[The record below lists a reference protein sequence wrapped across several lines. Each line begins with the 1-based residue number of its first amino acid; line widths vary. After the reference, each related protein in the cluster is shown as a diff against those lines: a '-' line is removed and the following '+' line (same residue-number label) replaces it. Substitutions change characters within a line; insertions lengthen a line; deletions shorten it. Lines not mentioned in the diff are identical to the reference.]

1 MLNPELAKFT
11 KQTGIKV
18 KLEVIGWPDLLNR
31 ITAAT
36 ASGQGPDVVNI
47 GNTWSAS
54 LQATGA
60 LLPWSSQNFSA
71 IGGESKFV
79 SSAVGSTGAAGKPPA
94 AVPLYST
101 AYALYYNKALFAQA
115 GISGPPATWAD
126 LIADG
131 KKLTHG
137 SVYGLALEAG
147 SIPENIHNAFIF
159 AQQHGCSFFSPS
171 GAPTYTLPGCVQ
183 GVQQFVNLMGTDKIV
198 SPGDAE
204 YDQNQSVSDFA
215 SGKAAMLM
223 WQAAG
228 ANLKAHGMSTSQYG
242 VAPVPVQSGVPG
254 QGTNVDSMVAGINIA
269 IFKDTHN
276 LSAAEKFV
284 QFMTSPAEQTILSKE
299 YGSIPP
305 VSAAQQNAAF
315 ATPELTVLKN
325 VLATSAVA
333 MPQVAGESQFEQL
346 VGTAVKN
353 LFADAVSGPGQ
364 RADGGAA
371 ALQRAAADD
380 GISVGTSHTNPCPH
394 PPGAFPSPGGRGR
407 SSGHRPSSRARSAS
421 PDRPA
426 IPAAA
431 AGAALRAARPLGADG
446 RGRAHQLQGA
456 DPAVPDPVGARAVG
470 WPWQLQ
476 SRGRL

>member
-1 MLNPELAKFT
+1 MGLRCKGAGLPQPRWLEADRGSSTAIPSTNSKSTGASSEPKKPKTGSVRIVPRPSPIAMFAIAAALAATVAGCSSSTSASTGTATGSTITYWASDQGSSIADDYTVLNPELAKFT

-18 KLEVIGWPDLLNR
+18 KVEVIGWPDLLNR

-54 LQATGA
+54 LQATDA
-60 LLPWSSQNFSA
+60 LLPWSSQNLSA

-115 GISGPPATWAD
+115 GISGPPATWAE

-171 GAPTYTLPGCVQ
+171 GAATYTLPGCVQ

-223 WQAAG
+223 WQG
-228 ANLKAHGMSTSQYG
+228 GGGHPQGPRQST
-242 VAPVPVQSGVPG
+242 
-254 QGTNVDSMVAGINIA
+254 
-269 IFKDTHN
+269 
-276 LSAAEKFV
+276 
-284 QFMTSPAEQTILSKE
+284 
-299 YGSIPP
+299 
-305 VSAAQQNAAF
+305 
-315 ATPELTVLKN
+315 
-325 VLATSAVA
+325 
-333 MPQVAGESQFEQL
+333 
-346 VGTAVKN
+346 
-353 LFADAVSGPGQ
+353 
-364 RADGGAA
+364 
-371 ALQRAAADD
+371 
-380 GISVGTSHTNPCPH
+380 
-394 PPGAFPSPGGRGR
+394 
-407 SSGHRPSSRARSAS
+407 RP
-421 PDRPA
+421 
-426 IPAAA
+426 
-431 AGAALRAARPLGADG
+431 
-446 RGRAHQLQGA
+446 
-456 DPAVPDPVGARAVG
+456 
-470 WPWQLQ
+470 
-476 SRGRL
+476 

>member
-1 MLNPELAKFT
+1 MRPPPIAVLAIAAVIAATIAGCGGTSTSTSTSSNAGSGAGATITYWASDQGSSISNDYSVLNPQLAKFT
-11 KQTGIKV
+11 SQTGIKV
-18 KLEVIGWPDLLNR
+18 KLEVIGWADLLNR

-36 ASGQGPDVVNI
+36 TSGQGPDVVNI

-54 LQATGA
+54 LQVTGA
-60 LLPWSSQNFSA
+60 LLPWSSQDFTA

-79 SSAVGSTGAAGKPPA
+79 SSALGSTGATGKLPA
-94 AVPLYST
+94 AVPLYSV
-101 AYALYYNKALFAQA
+101 AYALYYNRALFAQA
-115 GISGPPATWAD
+115 GIAGPPATWD
-126 LIADG
+126 ELVADG

-137 SVYGLALEAG
+137 SQYGLVLEGA
-147 SIPENIHNAFIF
+147 STPENIHNAYIF
-159 AQQHGCSFFSPS
+159 AQQHGCSFFSSS
-171 GAPTYTLPGCVQ
+171 GSPTFTGPGCVQ
-183 GVQQFVNLMGTDKIV
+183 GVQQYVNLMGADKIV

-204 YDQNQSVSDFA
+204 YDQNQSISDFA
-215 SGKAAMLM
+215 TGKVGMLM

-228 ANLKAHGMSTSQYG
+228 ANLKNHGMQPSQYG
-242 VAPVPVQSGVPG
+242 IAPVPVQSGAPG

-276 LSAAEKFV
+276 LAAAEKFV

-353 LFADAVSGPGQ
+353 LFADAVSGPVSAQ
-364 RADGGAA
+364 TVEQQ
-371 ALQRAAADD
+371 L
-380 GISVGTSHTNPCPH
+380 
-394 PPGAFPSPGGRGR
+394 
-407 SSGHRPSSRARSAS
+407 SSAQQQMTG
-421 PDRPA
+421 
-426 IPAAA
+426 
-431 AGAALRAARPLGADG
+431 
-446 RGRAHQLQGA
+446 
-456 DPAVPDPVGARAVG
+456 
-470 WPWQLQ
+470 
-476 SRGRL
+476 